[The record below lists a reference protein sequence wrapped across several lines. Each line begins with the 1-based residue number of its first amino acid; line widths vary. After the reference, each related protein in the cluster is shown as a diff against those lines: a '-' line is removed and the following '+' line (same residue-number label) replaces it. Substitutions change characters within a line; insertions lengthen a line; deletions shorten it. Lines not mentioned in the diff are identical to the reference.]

1 MSKLR
6 CAIHGCPV
14 IEYGDG
20 SVVCWVAY
28 AQQLI
33 GHKVV
38 DIAVDDG
45 VVVWI
50 FDNYMIIPLIGW
62 KGNKTAQDEAEA
74 NALLDIMDGATL
86 LEVFWDTE
94 DNQGHL
100 TVGDIEVI
108 EEGEI
113 AEPWWGI
120 TLWDKREDLNN
131 IGDGTVF

>member
-1 MSKLR
+1 MSKLT

-14 IEYGDG
+14 IEFEDG

-62 KGNKTAQDEAEA
+62 KGNKAAHESEKEA

-100 TVGDIEVI
+100 TVGDVETI
-108 EEGEI
+108 EEGEV

-120 TLWDKREDLNN
+120 TLWDSAED
-131 IGDGTVF
+131 IDGTIF